1 MSYCMFEN
9 TCDDLKACVERLE
22 EDGRAVLE
30 ESSKYEVR
38 AMASMYDLCKRYME
52 LMEEQY
58 ENWESFLFRIGL
70 FYNSIQLFAPYKS
83 MTYAKCLIFLEI

>member
-1 MSYCMFEN
+1 MANMSYCMFEN

-52 LMEEQY
+52 LMEIIGREQY
-58 ENWESFLFRIGL
+58 EN
-70 FYNSIQLFAPYKS
+70 
-83 MTYAKCLIFLEI
+83 